1 MSFTGVGVVAGAA
14 LTEAVRRA
22 GADHVEPTIADNL
35 TVRTGDDGRWALH
48 DAYGGARCSSFA
60 ILVPGDLALLTAGPT
75 TVRAYFDAVLP
86 IVHSVAEPGAKI
98 VFGSG
103 TARTAPPGMSD
114 ADARA
119 RFARVVRVARDTA
132 REHDLRIVLEPLNRS
147 ETNLIHTIDE
157 AVRFLDEFD
166 LDGVGVVA
174 DLFHVQT
181 ESESF
186 DVVRAHGDR
195 IGHVHLC
202 DRDREA
208 PGTRDWPWPEFLRAV
223 QDGGY
228 RGSVSLE
235 CHWPDDAES
244 AMRSA
249 LDEVRAVLATA

>member
-1 MSFTGVGVVAGAA
+1 MVFSGIGIVAGEH
-14 LTEAVRRA
+14 LTGAVRRA
-22 GADHVEPTIADNL
+22 GADHVEPSISGNL
-35 TVRTGDDGRWALH
+35 VVRGDDGWHRNE
-48 DAYGGARCSSFA
+48 AYAGERFGSFA
-60 ILVPGDLALLTAGPT
+60 LFVPPNLPLLTGDPAVVDG
-75 TVRAYFDAVLP
+75 YFRAVLP
-86 IVHSVAEPGAKI
+86 IIASVAEPGAKI

-103 TARTAPPGMSD
+103 TARTAPAGMSD
-114 ADARA
+114 TDARA

-181 ESESF
+181 ESEPF

-195 IGHVHLC
+195 IGHVHVS

-208 PGTRDWPWPEFLRAV
+208 PGTRGWPWPEFLRAV

-235 CHWPDDAES
+235 CHWPDDAEP
-244 AMRSA
+244 AMRNA
-249 LDEVRAVLATA
+249 LDEVRAVVATA